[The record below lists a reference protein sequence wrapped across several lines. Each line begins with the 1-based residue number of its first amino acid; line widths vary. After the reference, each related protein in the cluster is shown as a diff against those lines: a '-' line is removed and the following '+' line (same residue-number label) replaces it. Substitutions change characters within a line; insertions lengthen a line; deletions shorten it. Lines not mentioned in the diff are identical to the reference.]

1 MAKYV
6 WERLSGSQLIF
17 AVNFITAFGIFFEGW
32 NQGNMGFAS
41 ASPEYQEIMGI
52 GSNGKVTSPVREGGI
67 VAVYYLGGLI
77 GGLLGGHIAD

>member
-1 MAKYV
+1 LIGDKMAKYV

-41 ASPEYQEIMGI
+41 ASPEYQV
-52 GSNGKVTSPVREGGI
+52 SSSTSATTI
-67 VAVYYLGGLI
+67 ICAMSL
-77 GGLLGGHIAD
+77 AS